1 MCVCMH
7 VCIYIYILTIS
18 IFRNMYVYV
27 FIQAYTYIC
36 IDICI
41 RSETIGLKNLKIS
54 GLDGHRDLEH
64 VLGRNG

>member
-1 MCVCMH
+1 
-7 VCIYIYILTIS
+7 
-18 IFRNMYVYV
+18 MYVYV

-64 VLGRNG
+64 VLGRNGCAVARDRVGLQMGSCQN